1 MCTTFIITLC
11 KPQNHDDFKDTL
23 TLCFSLYVPITGGFK
38 IGRYKNWIS
47 KTLGR
52 NDVFSFPVPANNDE
66 KSNMNYYGSVRKELD
81 EEYHNQA
88 DDLSETE
95 LLAFD
100 SGDS

>member
-1 MCTTFIITLC
+1 MQKL
-11 KPQNHDDFKDTL
+11 
-23 TLCFSLYVPITGGFK
+23 VV
-38 IGRYKNWIS
+38 S

-52 NDVFSFPVPANNDE
+52 NDVISVSVPANNDE
-66 KSNMNYYGSVRKELD
+66 KSNTNYNGSIRKELV

-88 DDLSETE
+88 DDMSETE